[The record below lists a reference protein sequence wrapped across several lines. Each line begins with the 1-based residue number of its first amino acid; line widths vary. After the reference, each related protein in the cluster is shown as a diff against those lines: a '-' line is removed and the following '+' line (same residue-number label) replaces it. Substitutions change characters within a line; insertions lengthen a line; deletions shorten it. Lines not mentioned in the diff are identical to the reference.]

1 MLSQKGERE
10 RTNRICIRNVVC
22 IIYDTLLAAK
32 FTFNPFFPF
41 QLCRSR
47 HVIPSNIW
55 SKTYNTVSAL
65 LCHLSQS
72 HENRERGPVPLRD

>member
-41 QLCRSR
+41 QLCRS
-47 HVIPSNIW
+47 
-55 SKTYNTVSAL
+55 
-65 LCHLSQS
+65 
-72 HENRERGPVPLRD
+72 